1 MYTRSYLSE
10 DARRLSGMRKKTE
23 YSEHPAPCVVL
34 SRGASAT
41 VILRDNIARLE
52 DAEDGAE
59 RWEADEYR
67 ISTANSETS
76 PAGW

>member
-1 MYTRSYLSE
+1 
-10 DARRLSGMRKKTE
+10 MRKKTE